1 MTENKRETDDL
12 AGEVRAL
19 RDEVKLLNSH
29 RFVRIHNS
37 MPRLL
42 MFNFA
47 RGLAVGLGTLL
58 GASVLL
64 SMVVWALSQIEFLPI
79 IGEFAAQIA
88 EQMNDARE
96 SSR

>member
-1 MTENKRETDDL
+1 MTETNRETDAL
-12 AGEVRAL
+12 AEEVRAL
-19 RDEVKLLNSH
+19 RAEVKQLNSH
-29 RFVRIHNS
+29 RFVRIHNN

-64 SMVVWALSQIEFLPI
+64 SLIVWALSQIEFLPI

-88 EQMNDARE
+88 EQMNDARG
-96 SSR
+96 SR